1 MNGRKLKGGRDV
13 YVAGTAVLDGRTS
26 GICKKASHIVF
37 APHTGRKHLSGYER
51 FAEGRFNCA
60 GKYVW
65 PGMPEE
71 AKR

>member
-1 MNGRKLKGGRDV
+1 MSDRLTWVTALDDRVRDV
-13 YVAGTAVLDGRTS
+13 HKDNDR
-26 GICKKASHIVF
+26 HIVF

-71 AKR
+71 VRE

>member
-1 MNGRKLKGGRDV
+1 MNGRKFKVGQD
-13 YVAGTAVLDGRTS
+13 AAIDDRTS
-26 GICKKASHIVF
+26 GVCKKASHIVF